1 MRLLRLFHSLAMTLR
16 HSLQRGRDGVRGE
29 QWRDNKY
36 RFLCFS
42 LLLLGILLTGC
53 PKKIEI
59 IPPEKPPFENPVIK
73 LLEKFSPA
81 ESLQAR
87 ASIRIETVRDGE
99 EMNFILNGFLL
110 YQKPDKFRLLGY
122 HPLGM
127 GLFDALYRN
136 GEFFLLIPPQ
146 KRAYTGEVSQF
157 ENVMAK
163 AGEIKISSEKGEGNE
178 IPNRI
183 QIELVEKETRIDLRL
198 RGISINPSLPE
209 DSFRWNVPEGVEVRS
224 IERLLR
230 GLKRR

>member
-1 MRLLRLFHSLAMTLR
+1 MVRKPYSFLSPLP
-16 HSLQRGRDGVRGE
+16 QGERDGVRGE
-29 QWRDNKY
+29 QGRDKKY
-36 RFLCFS
+36 RFICFS

-53 PKKIEI
+53 PKKVEV
-59 IPPEKPPFENPVIK
+59 IPPEKPPFENPIIK
-73 LLEKFSPA
+73 LLEKFSPT

-87 ASIRIETVRDGE
+87 VSIRIETVRDGE

-110 YQKPDKFRLLGY
+110 YKKPDQFRLLGY

-136 GEFFLLIPPQ
+136 GEFFLLIQPQ
-146 KRAYTGEVSQF
+146 KRAYTGEISQF
-157 ENVMAK
+157 EDVMAK
-163 AGEIKISSEKGEGNE
+163 AGEIIISSEKGEVSE

-183 QIELVEKETRIDLRL
+183 QIELVEKETRVDLRL

-209 DSFRWNVPEGVEVRS
+209 DSFQWNVPEGVEVRS
-224 IERLLR
+224 IDRLLK